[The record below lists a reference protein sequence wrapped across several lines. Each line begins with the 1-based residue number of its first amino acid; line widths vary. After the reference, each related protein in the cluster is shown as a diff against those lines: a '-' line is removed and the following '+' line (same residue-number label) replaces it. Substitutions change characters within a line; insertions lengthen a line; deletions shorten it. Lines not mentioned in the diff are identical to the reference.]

1 MGSRPR
7 QQTKCRLVVAEFNNS
22 IDPSSSP
29 RRSPG
34 RAGARALVG
43 RVAPVATP
51 RARPRCS
58 RGSRLGRVACSRAR
72 FPRTAATGTRAPPPA
87 PPPPPPRAVPAP
99 APRRTARG
107 AHLGVGRSTA
117 VVAIGSNQGDRVE
130 LFRAALRALAD
141 AGVVVQR
148 HSCLYET
155 APAYVTDQPAFLNA
169 AMVVRVDDPATAADP
184 VKLLDVLKRVER
196 DLGRA
201 EGGRRFGPRPIDLD
215 IIFHE
220 RGVHRC
226 ARLEVPHP
234 RYAER
239 GFVLAPLADL
249 HTGAGIAGGDSFNVA
264 AGLTTALKLWRQS
277 GGEAR
282 VALGAGGG
290 GGGGGGDEDETVPV
304 DAIRRVVPLGDA
316 LWSWGHRTMIMGILN
331 ATPDS
336 FSDGGALLSRDD
348 ADTDAES
355 TESGDGA
362 SRVDVARAVAAA
374 RRLVASGADFV
385 DVGGQSTRP
394 GATRVSPEA
403 EAARVV
409 PVIRAVAAAL
419 AEDAKASSNASD
431 AKASSRRAF
440 VSVDTFYGSV
450 ASAAARAGA
459 DVINDVSAGTLDA
472 GMLAAV
478 AATERPTPYVA
489 MHMRGDP
496 TTMQSAAL
504 TRYDDVSRRVGEE
517 LAARA
522 ADAAKA
528 GVEPWRLWTDPG
540 LGFAK
545 THEGCWDLL
554 ANLRGVR
561 DAVTREGGGGLARAP
576 MLVGA
581 SRKGFLGAATGKA
594 AASARDPATAAACVA
609 GVLAGADV
617 VRVHDVDAV
626 VDAVRVADAV
636 ARHGG
641 RAEAAA
647 RARRA
652 REYAWLVKPNDL

>member
-1 MGSRPR
+1 MLPR
-7 QQTKCRLVVAEFNNS
+7 LA
-22 IDPSSSP
+22 
-29 RRSPG
+29 
-34 RAGARALVG
+34 
-43 RVAPVATP
+43 P
-51 RARPRCS
+51 RAR
-58 RGSRLGRVACSRAR
+58 RLFTRAVSAHGGHGHSRA
-72 FPRTAATGTRAPPPA
+72 PTPAAAAAAAEGGPGPGAAPDRAG
-87 PPPPPPRAVPAP
+87 
-99 APRRTARG
+99 G

-290 GGGGGGDEDETVPV
+290 GGGGGDGDEDETVPV

-431 AKASSRRAF
+431 AKASSKRASRAF

-652 REYAWLVKPNDL
+652 REYAWLVKPNDS

>member
-1 MGSRPR
+1 MLPR
-7 QQTKCRLVVAEFNNS
+7 LA
-22 IDPSSSP
+22 
-29 RRSPG
+29 
-34 RAGARALVG
+34 
-43 RVAPVATP
+43 P
-51 RARPRCS
+51 RAR
-58 RGSRLGRVACSRAR
+58 RLFTRAVS
-72 FPRTAATGTRAPPPA
+72 AHGGHGHSRAPPPA
-87 PPPPPPRAVPAP
+87 AAAAAEGGPGPGAAPDRAG
-99 APRRTARG
+99 G

-290 GGGGGGDEDETVPV
+290 GGGGGGGDEDETVPV

-431 AKASSRRAF
+431 AKASSKRAF

-652 REYAWLVKPNDL
+652 REYAWLVKPNDS

>member
-1 MGSRPR
+1 MLPR
-7 QQTKCRLVVAEFNNS
+7 LA
-22 IDPSSSP
+22 
-29 RRSPG
+29 
-34 RAGARALVG
+34 
-43 RVAPVATP
+43 P
-51 RARPRCS
+51 RAR
-58 RGSRLGRVACSRAR
+58 RLFTRAVSAHGGHGHSRA
-72 FPRTAATGTRAPPPA
+72 PTPAAAAAEGGPGPGAAPDRAG
-87 PPPPPPRAVPAP
+87 
-99 APRRTARG
+99 G

-290 GGGGGGDEDETVPV
+290 GGGDGDGDEDETVPV

-431 AKASSRRAF
+431 AKASSKRAF

-652 REYAWLVKPNDL
+652 REYAWLVKPNDS

>member
-1 MGSRPR
+1 MLPR
-7 QQTKCRLVVAEFNNS
+7 LA
-22 IDPSSSP
+22 
-29 RRSPG
+29 
-34 RAGARALVG
+34 
-43 RVAPVATP
+43 P
-51 RARPRCS
+51 RAR
-58 RGSRLGRVACSRAR
+58 RLFTRAVSAHGGHGHSRA
-72 FPRTAATGTRAPPPA
+72 PTPAAAAAEGGPGPGAAPDRAG
-87 PPPPPPRAVPAP
+87 
-99 APRRTARG
+99 G

-290 GGGGGGDEDETVPV
+290 GGGGGDGDEDETVPV

-431 AKASSRRAF
+431 AKASSKRAF

-576 MLVGA
+576 ILVGA

-652 REYAWLVKPNDL
+652 REYAWLVKPNDS

>member
-1 MGSRPR
+1 MLPR
-7 QQTKCRLVVAEFNNS
+7 LA
-22 IDPSSSP
+22 
-29 RRSPG
+29 
-34 RAGARALVG
+34 
-43 RVAPVATP
+43 P
-51 RARPRCS
+51 RAR
-58 RGSRLGRVACSRAR
+58 RLFTRAVSAHGGHGHSRA
-72 FPRTAATGTRAPPPA
+72 PTPAAAAAEGGPGPGAAPDRAG
-87 PPPPPPRAVPAP
+87 
-99 APRRTARG
+99 G

-290 GGGGGGDEDETVPV
+290 GGGGGDEDETVPV

-336 FSDGGALLSRDD
+336 FSDGGALLSRND
-348 ADTDAES
+348 ADTNAES

-431 AKASSRRAF
+431 AKASSKRAF

-609 GVLAGADV
+609 GVLAGADI

-652 REYAWLVKPNDL
+652 REYAWLVKPNDS

>member
-1 MGSRPR
+1 MLPR
-7 QQTKCRLVVAEFNNS
+7 LA
-22 IDPSSSP
+22 
-29 RRSPG
+29 
-34 RAGARALVG
+34 
-43 RVAPVATP
+43 P
-51 RARPRCS
+51 RAR
-58 RGSRLGRVACSRAR
+58 RLFTRAVSAHGGHGHSRA
-72 FPRTAATGTRAPPPA
+72 PTPAAAAAAEGGPGPGAAPDRAG
-87 PPPPPPRAVPAP
+87 
-99 APRRTARG
+99 G

-282 VALGAGGG
+282 VALGAGGGG

-652 REYAWLVKPNDL
+652 REYAWLVKPNDS

>member
-1 MGSRPR
+1 MLPR
-7 QQTKCRLVVAEFNNS
+7 LA
-22 IDPSSSP
+22 
-29 RRSPG
+29 
-34 RAGARALVG
+34 
-43 RVAPVATP
+43 P
-51 RARPRCS
+51 RAR
-58 RGSRLGRVACSRAR
+58 RLFTRAVSAHGGHGHSRA
-72 FPRTAATGTRAPPPA
+72 PTPAAAAAAAEGGPGPGAAPDRAG
-87 PPPPPPRAVPAP
+87 
-99 APRRTARG
+99 G

-290 GGGGGGDEDETVPV
+290 GGGGGDGDEDETVPV

-431 AKASSRRAF
+431 AKASSKRAF

-652 REYAWLVKPNDL
+652 REYAWLVKPNDS

>member
-1 MGSRPR
+1 MLPR
-7 QQTKCRLVVAEFNNS
+7 LA
-22 IDPSSSP
+22 
-29 RRSPG
+29 
-34 RAGARALVG
+34 
-43 RVAPVATP
+43 P
-51 RARPRCS
+51 RAR
-58 RGSRLGRVACSRAR
+58 RLFTRAVSAHGGHGHSRA
-72 FPRTAATGTRAPPPA
+72 PTPAAAAAAAEGGPGPGAAPDRAG
-87 PPPPPPRAVPAP
+87 
-99 APRRTARG
+99 G

-290 GGGGGGDEDETVPV
+290 GGGGGDGDEDETVPV

-336 FSDGGALLSRDD
+336 FSDDGALLSRDD

-431 AKASSRRAF
+431 ARASSKRASRAF

-652 REYAWLVKPNDL
+652 REYAWLVKPNDS

>member
-1 MGSRPR
+1 MHAR
-7 QQTKCRLVVAEFNNS
+7 
-22 IDPSSSP
+22 SSAAS
-29 RRSPG
+29 RRSPL
-34 RAGARALVG
+34 RALV
-43 RVAPVATP
+43 RDAPAA
-51 RARPRCS
+51 RASGASPVHA
-58 RGSRLGRVACSRAR
+58 RGFAHGGHGHS
-72 FPRTAATGTRAPPPA
+72 RAPP
-87 PPPPPPRAVPAP
+87 PPPPPPRAVPA

-169 AMVVRVDDPATAADP
+169 AMVVRVDDPATAANP

-290 GGGGGGDEDETVPV
+290 GGGGSGGDEDETVPV

-431 AKASSRRAF
+431 AKASSKRAF

-517 LAARA
+517 PAARA
-522 ADAAKA
+522 GDARRRR

-561 DAVTREGGGGLARAP
+561 DAVTREGGGGWRARRCWSARR
-576 MLVGA
+576 G
-581 SRKGFLGAATGKA
+581 KGFLGAATGKA

>member
-1 MGSRPR
+1 
-7 QQTKCRLVVAEFNNS
+7 
-22 IDPSSSP
+22 
-29 RRSPG
+29 
-34 RAGARALVG
+34 
-43 RVAPVATP
+43 
-51 RARPRCS
+51 
-58 RGSRLGRVACSRAR
+58 
-72 FPRTAATGTRAPPPA
+72 
-87 PPPPPPRAVPAP
+87 
-99 APRRTARG
+99 
-107 AHLGVGRSTA
+107 
-117 VVAIGSNQGDRVE
+117 
-130 LFRAALRALAD
+130 
-141 AGVVVQR
+141 
-148 HSCLYET
+148 
-155 APAYVTDQPAFLNA
+155 
-169 AMVVRVDDPATAADP
+169 
-184 VKLLDVLKRVER
+184 
-196 DLGRA
+196 
-201 EGGRRFGPRPIDLD
+201 
-215 IIFHE
+215 
-220 RGVHRC
+220 
-226 ARLEVPHP
+226 
-234 RYAER
+234 
-239 GFVLAPLADL
+239 
-249 HTGAGIAGGDSFNVA
+249 
-264 AGLTTALKLWRQS
+264 
-277 GGEAR
+277 
-282 VALGAGGG
+282 
-290 GGGGGGDEDETVPV
+290 
-304 DAIRRVVPLGDA
+304 
-316 LWSWGHRTMIMGILN
+316 
-331 ATPDS
+331 
-336 FSDGGALLSRDD
+336 
-348 ADTDAES
+348 
-355 TESGDGA
+355 
-362 SRVDVARAVAAA
+362 VAAA
-374 RRLVASGADFV
+374 RRLVSSGADFV

-419 AEDAKASSNASD
+419 AEDAKASSKRAS
-431 AKASSRRAF
+431 RAF

-478 AATERPTPYVA
+478 AATEHPTPYIA

-522 ADAAKA
+522 AAASAA

-594 AASARDPATAAACVA
+594 AASERDPATAAACVA

-652 REYAWLVKPNDL
+652 REYAWLVKPNDS

>member
-1 MGSRPR
+1 MLPR
-7 QQTKCRLVVAEFNNS
+7 LA
-22 IDPSSSP
+22 
-29 RRSPG
+29 
-34 RAGARALVG
+34 
-43 RVAPVATP
+43 P
-51 RARPRCS
+51 RAR
-58 RGSRLGRVACSRAR
+58 RLFTRAVSAHGGHGHSRA
-72 FPRTAATGTRAPPPA
+72 PTPAAAAAAEGGPGPGAAPDRAG
-87 PPPPPPRAVPAP
+87 
-99 APRRTARG
+99 G

-290 GGGGGGDEDETVPV
+290 GGGGGGGDEDETVPV

-431 AKASSRRAF
+431 AKASSKRAF

-652 REYAWLVKPNDL
+652 REYAWLVKPNDS

>member
-1 MGSRPR
+1 MLPR
-7 QQTKCRLVVAEFNNS
+7 LA
-22 IDPSSSP
+22 
-29 RRSPG
+29 
-34 RAGARALVG
+34 
-43 RVAPVATP
+43 P
-51 RARPRCS
+51 RAR
-58 RGSRLGRVACSRAR
+58 RLFTRAVSAHGGHGHSRA
-72 FPRTAATGTRAPPPA
+72 PTPAAAAAEGGPGPGAAPDRAG
-87 PPPPPPRAVPAP
+87 
-99 APRRTARG
+99 G

-290 GGGGGGDEDETVPV
+290 GGGDGDGDEDETVPV

-419 AEDAKASSNASD
+419 AEDAKASSKRAS
-431 AKASSRRAF
+431 F

-652 REYAWLVKPNDL
+652 REYAWLVKPNDS

>member
-1 MGSRPR
+1 MLPR
-7 QQTKCRLVVAEFNNS
+7 LA
-22 IDPSSSP
+22 
-29 RRSPG
+29 
-34 RAGARALVG
+34 
-43 RVAPVATP
+43 P
-51 RARPRCS
+51 RAR
-58 RGSRLGRVACSRAR
+58 RLFTRAVSAHGGHGHSRA
-72 FPRTAATGTRAPPPA
+72 PTPAAAAAEGGPGPGAAPDRAG
-87 PPPPPPRAVPAP
+87 
-99 APRRTARG
+99 G

-290 GGGGGGDEDETVPV
+290 GGGGGDGDEDETVPV

-316 LWSWGHRTMIMGILN
+316 LWSWGHRTLIMGILN

-336 FSDGGALLSRDD
+336 FSDGGALLSRND
-348 ADTDAES
+348 ADTNAES

-431 AKASSRRAF
+431 AKASSKRAF

-652 REYAWLVKPNDL
+652 REYAWLVKPNDS

>member
-1 MGSRPR
+1 MLPR
-7 QQTKCRLVVAEFNNS
+7 LA
-22 IDPSSSP
+22 
-29 RRSPG
+29 
-34 RAGARALVG
+34 
-43 RVAPVATP
+43 P
-51 RARPRCS
+51 RAR
-58 RGSRLGRVACSRAR
+58 RLFTRAVSAHGGHGHSRA
-72 FPRTAATGTRAPPPA
+72 PTPAAAAAAAEGGPGPGAAPDRAG
-87 PPPPPPRAVPAP
+87 
-99 APRRTARG
+99 G

-290 GGGGGGDEDETVPV
+290 GGGGGDGDEDETVPV

-431 AKASSRRAF
+431 ARASSKRASRAF

-652 REYAWLVKPNDL
+652 REYAWLVKPNDS

>member
-1 MGSRPR
+1 MLPR
-7 QQTKCRLVVAEFNNS
+7 LA
-22 IDPSSSP
+22 
-29 RRSPG
+29 
-34 RAGARALVG
+34 
-43 RVAPVATP
+43 P
-51 RARPRCS
+51 RAR
-58 RGSRLGRVACSRAR
+58 RLFTRAVSAHGGHGHSRA
-72 FPRTAATGTRAPPPA
+72 PTPAAAAAEGGPGPGAAPDRAG
-87 PPPPPPRAVPAP
+87 
-99 APRRTARG
+99 G

-290 GGGGGGDEDETVPV
+290 GGGDGDGDEDETVPV

-336 FSDGGALLSRDD
+336 FSDGGALISRDD

-431 AKASSRRAF
+431 AKASSKRAF

-652 REYAWLVKPNDL
+652 REYAWLVKPNDS

>member
-1 MGSRPR
+1 
-7 QQTKCRLVVAEFNNS
+7 
-22 IDPSSSP
+22 
-29 RRSPG
+29 
-34 RAGARALVG
+34 
-43 RVAPVATP
+43 
-51 RARPRCS
+51 
-58 RGSRLGRVACSRAR
+58 
-72 FPRTAATGTRAPPPA
+72 
-87 PPPPPPRAVPAP
+87 
-99 APRRTARG
+99 
-107 AHLGVGRSTA
+107 
-117 VVAIGSNQGDRVE
+117 
-130 LFRAALRALAD
+130 
-141 AGVVVQR
+141 
-148 HSCLYET
+148 
-155 APAYVTDQPAFLNA
+155 
-169 AMVVRVDDPATAADP
+169 
-184 VKLLDVLKRVER
+184 
-196 DLGRA
+196 
-201 EGGRRFGPRPIDLD
+201 
-215 IIFHE
+215 
-220 RGVHRC
+220 
-226 ARLEVPHP
+226 
-234 RYAER
+234 
-239 GFVLAPLADL
+239 
-249 HTGAGIAGGDSFNVA
+249 
-264 AGLTTALKLWRQS
+264 
-277 GGEAR
+277 
-282 VALGAGGG
+282 
-290 GGGGGGDEDETVPV
+290 
-304 DAIRRVVPLGDA
+304 
-316 LWSWGHRTMIMGILN
+316 
-331 ATPDS
+331 
-336 FSDGGALLSRDD
+336 
-348 ADTDAES
+348 
-355 TESGDGA
+355 
-362 SRVDVARAVAAA
+362 VDVARAVAAA

-419 AEDAKASSNASD
+419 AEDAKVSSNASD
-431 AKASSRRAF
+431 AKASSKRAF

-652 REYAWLVKPNDL
+652 REYAWLVKPNDS

>member
-1 MGSRPR
+1 MLPR
-7 QQTKCRLVVAEFNNS
+7 LA
-22 IDPSSSP
+22 
-29 RRSPG
+29 
-34 RAGARALVG
+34 
-43 RVAPVATP
+43 P
-51 RARPRCS
+51 RAR
-58 RGSRLGRVACSRAR
+58 RLFTRAVSAHGGHGHSRA
-72 FPRTAATGTRAPPPA
+72 PTPAAAAAEGGPGPGAAPDRAG
-87 PPPPPPRAVPAP
+87 
-99 APRRTARG
+99 G

-290 GGGGGGDEDETVPV
+290 GGGGGDGDEDETVPV

-431 AKASSRRAF
+431 AKASSKRAF

-652 REYAWLVKPNDL
+652 REYAWLVKPNDS

>member
-1 MGSRPR
+1 MLPR
-7 QQTKCRLVVAEFNNS
+7 LA
-22 IDPSSSP
+22 
-29 RRSPG
+29 
-34 RAGARALVG
+34 
-43 RVAPVATP
+43 P
-51 RARPRCS
+51 RAR
-58 RGSRLGRVACSRAR
+58 RLFTRAVSAHGGHGHSRA
-72 FPRTAATGTRAPPPA
+72 PTPAAAAAEGGPGPGAAPDRAG
-87 PPPPPPRAVPAP
+87 
-99 APRRTARG
+99 G

-184 VKLLDVLKRVER
+184 VKLLDILKRVER

-201 EGGRRFGPRPIDLD
+201 EGGRRFGPRPTDLD

-282 VALGAGGG
+282 VALGASGGGG
-290 GGGGGGDEDETVPV
+290 GGGGGGDEDEDETIPV
-304 DAIRRVVPLGDA
+304 DAIRRVVPLGNA

-348 ADTDAES
+348 ADADADADSDS

-362 SRVDVARAVAAA
+362 SPRVDVARAVAAA
-374 RRLVASGADFV
+374 RRLVSSGADFV

-419 AEDAKASSNASD
+419 AEDAKASSKRAS
-431 AKASSRRAF
+431 RAF

-522 ADAAKA
+522 AAASAA

-652 REYAWLVKPNDL
+652 REYAWLVKPNDS

>member
-1 MGSRPR
+1 MLPR
-7 QQTKCRLVVAEFNNS
+7 LA
-22 IDPSSSP
+22 
-29 RRSPG
+29 
-34 RAGARALVG
+34 
-43 RVAPVATP
+43 P
-51 RARPRCS
+51 RAR
-58 RGSRLGRVACSRAR
+58 RLFTRAVSAHGGHGHSRA
-72 FPRTAATGTRAPPPA
+72 PTPAAAAAEGGPCPGAAPDRAG
-87 PPPPPPRAVPAP
+87 
-99 APRRTARG
+99 G

-290 GGGGGGDEDETVPV
+290 GGGGGDEDEDETVPV

-394 GATRVSPEA
+394 SATRVSPEA

-431 AKASSRRAF
+431 AKASSKRAF

-528 GVEPWRLWTDPG
+528 GVEPWRLWMDPG

-652 REYAWLVKPNDL
+652 REYAWLVKPNDS